1 MVAALLVGLLNAVS
15 VTVFRINAL
24 ITTLATLAIL
34 RGLTKVASDGQTVS
48 LPGFQWLGTARIV
61 GLPIPVY
68 IFAGMVAIFFFVLR
82 YTTYGRSMYA
92 IGASPTAARLAGIRT
107 DRAIFIAFVLSAAL
121 AGLSGLI
128 LVSQVGSASPNAGIG
143 LELSVVTAVVLGGAS
158 LSGGRGSI
166 VGTTWPCS
174 SSGCWATGS
183 SSLAVP
189 SFWIDVA
196 GGLLLLV
203 AVGFDQVRVRFS
215 VADAADFHEH
225 RAGHRTSRKEDIV
238 TEVDRS
244 IPFIETHHHLWEL
257 DRFHYDWLT
266 DPGWPGHNELLG
278 DYKMIR
284 STIGAPWRFFKE
296 FYGANVIKS
305 VHVEAAYAGPDALEE
320 TVWLDA
326 VGKEHGFPHALVVFC
341 DIEADGAEA
350 KLDQHL
356 AASDRVRGVRI
367 RAHPDDPDTAAF
379 RNGYAA
385 LGKRGLSYEL
395 NASPGKLLSGRD
407 VAKAYPDIQVILGHA
422 GFPVQRD
429 DEYFG
434 QWKSEMTALG
444 EAENVACKVSGFGMA
459 DNHWTIDSIRPWV
472 LHCIEAFG
480 PERIMFGTNW
490 PVDILYATYLE
501 QTDAYRRIIAEAG
514 FSREEQEAMLYR
526 NAERFYRI

>member
-1 MVAALLVGLLNAVS
+1 M
-15 VTVFRINAL
+15 
-24 ITTLATLAIL
+24 
-34 RGLTKVASDGQTVS
+34 
-48 LPGFQWLGTARIV
+48 
-61 GLPIPVY
+61 
-68 IFAGMVAIFFFVLR
+68 
-82 YTTYGRSMYA
+82 
-92 IGASPTAARLAGIRT
+92 
-107 DRAIFIAFVLSAAL
+107 
-121 AGLSGLI
+121 
-128 LVSQVGSASPNAGIG
+128 
-143 LELSVVTAVVLGGAS
+143 
-158 LSGGRGSI
+158 
-166 VGTTWPCS
+166 
-174 SSGCWATGS
+174 
-183 SSLAVP
+183 
-189 SFWIDVA
+189 
-196 GGLLLLV
+196 
-203 AVGFDQVRVRFS
+203 
-215 VADAADFHEH
+215 
-225 RAGHRTSRKEDIV
+225 

-429 DEYFG
+429 AEYFG
-434 QWKSEMTALG
+434 QWKSEMTAWARRRTWPARCRG
-444 EAENVACKVSGFGMA
+444 SGWPTTTGRSTPS
-459 DNHWTIDSIRPWV
+459 DRGSSIASRPSDPSGS
-472 LHCIEAFG
+472 CSARTG
-480 PERIMFGTNW
+480 RSTSSTPPTC
-490 PVDILYATYLE
+490 E
-501 QTDAYRRIIAEAG
+501 QTDAYRRIIADAG
-514 FSREEQEAMLYR
+514 FGRARAGSGCCIGTPSGLYR
-526 NAERFYRI
+526 I